1 MNYEADDLLDMV
13 DKWKFKLHAKLKKM
27 TARQRAAF
35 WQDAIDQAR
44 ASGLP
49 VADDSAGQ
57 KPATKRRRR
66 ATG

>member
-35 WQDAIDQAR
+35 WQDALEQAR

-49 VADDSAGQ
+49 VAKDLAGQ
-57 KPATKRRRR
+57 RPSAKRKRR

>member
-13 DKWKFKLHAKLKKM
+13 DKWKFKLHDKLKSM
-27 TARQRAAF
+27 TPRQRAAF

-49 VADDSAGQ
+49 VADGSAGQ
-57 KPATKRRRR
+57 KPAVKRRRR

>member
-13 DKWKFKLHAKLKKM
+13 DKWKFKLHDKLKKM
-27 TARQRAAF
+27 TPRQRAAF
-35 WQDAIDQAR
+35 WQDTIDQAR

-49 VADDSAGQ
+49 VADGGAAQ
-57 KPATKRRRR
+57 KPPAKRRRR

>member
-13 DKWKFKLHAKLKKM
+13 DKWKFKLHDKLK
-27 TARQRAAF
+27 TLTPQERAAF
-35 WQDAIDQAR
+35 WQKAIDQAR

-49 VADDSAGQ
+49 VAEDREAS
-57 KPATKRRRR
+57 KTSTKCRRQ